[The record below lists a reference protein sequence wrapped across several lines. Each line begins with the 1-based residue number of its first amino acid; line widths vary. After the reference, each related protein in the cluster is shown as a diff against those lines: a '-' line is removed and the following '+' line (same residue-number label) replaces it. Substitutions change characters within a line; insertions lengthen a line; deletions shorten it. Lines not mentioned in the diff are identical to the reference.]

1 MGDDWRV
8 KVDLD
13 DEAHGYPLTER
24 LRALDLDD
32 EVRERL
38 GGDVIVS
45 RDGPRLFLYAGT
57 EEAAREAERVVRD
70 VIAAEDLTADISVER
85 WHPTEQAWRDPSV
98 PLPDNPEEVEEEYRR
113 RLERAREE
121 AVREGDT
128 DWDIRVTLH
137 DQEAVRRLHA
147 QLELEGLWV
156 VARWHHLL
164 VKALTEEQARELAAR
179 IREEAPPGAEIEIEV
194 SDPEVASLI
203 GNPFAVFGGLA
214 G

>member
-70 VIAAEDLTADISVER
+70 VLAAEDLTADISVER
-85 WHPTEQAWRDPSV
+85 WHPAEQAWRDPSV
-98 PLPDNPEEVEEEYRR
+98 PLPRQPRGGRGGVPAPSGA
-113 RLERAREE
+113 RARGG
-121 AVREGDT
+121 RPRG
-128 DWDIRVTLH
+128 RH
-137 DQEAVRRLHA
+137 RLGRPGHA
-147 QLELEGLWV
+147 
-156 VARWHHLL
+156 
-164 VKALTEEQARELAAR
+164 
-179 IREEAPPGAEIEIEV
+179 P
-194 SDPEVASLI
+194 
-203 GNPFAVFGGLA
+203 
-214 G
+214 